1 MSIHRWQ
8 KEFEEALKYKSAV
21 ILCNNVKDRYLYLAP
36 GTSNVYELLSITD
49 YLVRFLKQRFNTIK
63 VYDAVDK
70 ITDYSPRKIGEATPE
85 RETTQ
90 GEFAKTTPRQSPVPQ
105 ESPVDRDLVTI
116 GNELI
121 SSENACYIFTFA
133 DKTLPSRSSSLDE
146 QKLLLRVEKM
156 VQNMKPSNRLIL
168 LYPFEEQIPPELYK
182 NNPKTKIVNIP
193 SPDRGDLK
201 MLFQHYRKIIDKGEI
216 ERAVNISHGL
226 KLLEIEQI
234 IASIG
239 NFDIK
244 KFEEA
249 ARLYKFGE
257 KRDYWQAVTLE
268 KLDNAKE
275 FFLQETTDAGRGG
288 IQGQDTAILK
298 VLEVLRSAVADIQR
312 RTGGNPSRPKGAL
325 FFAGPTG
332 VGKTLTAQK
341 LATFL
346 FGSEDKLIRFDMS
359 EYKDEFQVTRL
370 YGAPPGYVVYE
381 SGGTLTTA
389 IKDNPFSVILFDEI
403 EKAHPRIFDI
413 FLQILS
419 DGRLTDSKGETVYF
433 AESIIIFTS
442 NLGTRTK
449 NTKEIPV
456 NEKVELE
463 ILRKELR
470 ENEEAEEKK
479 EKIRNHFR
487 DSVENFF
494 TYDLSRP
501 ELFNRIGKD
510 NVVVFGYISSKD
522 AKKMLENYLI
532 DLQAK
537 FNKYSQSEVP
547 SLTLTMDINGIT
559 NHLFQRHKDEIS
571 EYGGKHVV
579 NLIDGQI
586 RNKLAREVLTAKDEV
601 LTTGVI
607 KISIKE
613 SGELDVNLA

>member
-8 KEFEEALKYKSAV
+8 KEFKEALKYKSCV

-36 GTSNVYELLSITD
+36 GTTDVYELLSITD
-49 YLVRFLKQRFNTIK
+49 CLVRFLKQTFNTIK

-70 ITDYSPRKIGEATPE
+70 ITDYSPRKSADASPE
-85 RETTQ
+85 RDTSQ

-105 ESPVDRDLVTI
+105 ESPVDRDLVAI

-121 SSENACYIFTFA
+121 SSENTCYIFTFA
-133 DKTLPSRSSSLDE
+133 DKTLPLRSSSLDE
-146 QKLLLRVEKM
+146 QKLLLRIEKM
-156 VQNMKPSNRLIL
+156 IQSMKPLNRLIL
-168 LYPFEEQIPPELYK
+168 LYPFEDQIPPELYK
-182 NNPKTKIVNIP
+182 NNPKTKIVNIS

-201 MLFQHYRKIIDKGEI
+201 MMFQDYLKMEKDEID
-216 ERAVNISHGL
+216 RAVNISHGL

-234 IASIG
+234 ITGIG
-239 NFDIK
+239 NSDIK

-249 ARLYKFGE
+249 IRLYKFGE
-257 KRDYWQAVTLE
+257 KRDYWQEVTLE
-268 KLDNAKE
+268 KLNKAGK

-288 IQGQDTAILK
+288 IQGQDTAIRK
-298 VLEVLRSAVADIQR
+298 VIEVLMNAVADIQR

-346 FGSEDKLIRFDMS
+346 FGSEDKLIRLDMS

-370 YGAPPGYVVYE
+370 YGAPPGYVGYE

-449 NTKEIPV
+449 PE
-456 NEKVELE
+456 NEKARLEEL
-463 ILRKELR
+463 RNGLR
-470 ENEEAEEKK
+470 ENEGDLEKAEGIKK
-479 EKIRNHFR
+479 QIREHFR

-494 TYDLSRP
+494 AYELSRP

-510 NVVVFGYISSKD
+510 NVLVFDFISSND

-532 DLQAK
+532 DLQTK
-537 FNKYSQSEVP
+537 FNRYSQNEVP
-547 SLTLTMDINGIT
+547 SLTLTMDINEIT
-559 NHLFQRHKDEIS
+559 NQLFQMHKDEIS
-571 EYGGKHVV
+571 EYGGRHVV
-579 NLIDGQI
+579 HLIDVKI
-586 RNKLAREVLTAKDEV
+586 RNKVAIAVLQAKAQR
-601 LTTGVI
+601 LTTGIV
-607 KISIKE
+607 KISLKE
-613 SGELDVNLA
+613 NGELDVKFA